1 MARIS
6 AGAPSLALTLA
17 LVALGACGDDDTMV
31 GDTDAATSTFETD
44 SEGATSGTTGVPFE
58 PYPARGLAITKVEAN
73 AGVAVPIGLDGGGV
87 DGGGRN
93 AYIVPRRNTL
103 IRVFLDVG
111 DDWVERDIEA
121 RLTLIHSDGSEEE
134 FSEVFTI
141 AEDTRDGQI
150 ASSPYFGLDAESLRP
165 GVRYKVSLWETGWG
179 YEEQAEPDPP
189 PMLPVD
195 GTTAPI
201 GVEDS
206 YVNMRVVLVPVD
218 YSYGSCSKVV
228 DGEAI
233 RKDFD
238 DALFQQN
245 PLESLEMEI
254 HEPYKVTY
262 DMGAYNG
269 LNKLVNEM
277 SQLRA
282 AEGADP
288 EVYYYGIF
296 DNCGKC
302 ISAGGVGQG
311 CTVGLAANITGGSK
325 SDAWARA
332 SAGQLNSGAAG
343 TFVHEVGHT
352 QGRRHVYCA
361 SAGTQAA
368 GTDPSYP
375 YDKGE
380 INIWG
385 FGVRDFGLRH
395 PTATADYMSYCSKS
409 WCSDWQWNATYQR
422 IKTLSSWEGEGAGA
436 VPEPGLLVGAIAPD
450 GTEDWWTVPGSF
462 EDRARERSGLHR
474 VRFAVG
480 GQTIETA
487 AEVSVRPHYP
497 TVNIVAPLPA
507 DFDAEAG
514 EIRYLHGDDERVV
527 TVEPA
532 KILHL
537 GDRLRTR

>member
-17 LVALGACGDDDTMV
+17 LVALGACGDDDMMA
-31 GDTDAATSTFETD
+31 GDTEAATSTFATD

-121 RLTLIHSDGSEEE
+121 RLTLIHSDGGEEA
-134 FSEVFTI
+134 FSEVFTVS
-141 AEDTRDGQI
+141 EDTRDGQI
-150 ASSPYFGLDAESLRP
+150 VSGPYFGLDAESLRP

-218 YSYGSCSKVV
+218 YSYGGCSAVV

-233 RKDFD
+233 RKEFD

-262 DMGAYNG
+262 DMGAYSG

-282 AEGADP
+282 AEGAAP

-332 SAGQLNSGAAG
+332 SAGQLNGGAAG

-436 VPEPGLLVGAIAPD
+436 VPEPGLLIGAIAPD
-450 GTEDWWTVPGSF
+450 GTEDWWTVPGTF
-462 EDRARERSGLHR
+462 EDRARERSGVHR

-480 GQTIETA
+480 GETIETA

-514 EIRYLHGDDERVV
+514 EIRYLHGEDERVV
-527 TVEPA
+527 TVEPE

-537 GDRLRTR
+537 TDRLRTR